1 MTTTGGE
8 ARTAG
13 RRMLVAGAGLV
24 VVVMLMIYLR
34 SLGRSPRNPPG
45 RSRSAGASTSPA
57 SGPASTAPATGPA
70 TRAAS
75 RPAPKWKRPRFSARQ
90 AERDR
95 MVRVIRAYRLTDG
108 AVLAAMGH
116 VPRHQFVLK
125 RLQGAAYADRPL
137 PIGYGQ
143 TISQPYIVAEMTRH
157 LKLTPKSRVLEI
169 GTGSGYQAAV
179 LAEFTPHVYSIEIV
193 KELADAAAGR
203 LKRLGYS
210 TVSVRHADGYY
221 GWAKHAPFDAII
233 VTCAAGQ
240 IPPPLIK
247 QLAPGGRMIIPVGAR
262 YARQFLMLVEKLKD
276 GTLRS
281 RNLMGV
287 RFVPFVHKPKAGR

>member
-1 MTTTGGE
+1 
-8 ARTAG
+8 
-13 RRMLVAGAGLV
+13 
-24 VVVMLMIYLR
+24 
-34 SLGRSPRNPPG
+34 
-45 RSRSAGASTSPA
+45 
-57 SGPASTAPATGPA
+57 
-70 TRAAS
+70 
-75 RPAPKWKRPRFSARQ
+75 
-90 AERDR
+90 
-95 MVRVIRAYRLTDG
+95 MVRVIRAYRLTDE
-108 AVLAAMGH
+108 AVLAAMSH
-116 VPRHQFVLK
+116 VPRHEFVP
-125 RLQGAAYADRPL
+125 RRHRGAAYADRPL

-143 TISQPYIVAEMTRH
+143 TISQPYIVAEMTRQLH
-157 LKLTPKSRVLEI
+157 LHARSRVLEI

-179 LAEFTPHVYSIEIV
+179 LAEFTPHVKSIEIV

-221 GWAKHAPFDAII
+221 GWPRHAPFDAII

-240 IPPPLIK
+240 IPPPLLK
-247 QLAPGGRMIIPVGAR
+247 QLAPGGRMIIPVGAP

-287 RFVPFVHKPKAGR
+287 RFVPFVHKPKAGG